1 MIRRDGSLGV
11 LLTGARGEDQ
21 KERAAS
27 TPAKDR
33 KAAL

>member
-1 MIRRDGSLGV
+1 MKTTVESTGVSLIGV
-11 LLTGARGEDQ
+11 RGDDKQ
-21 KERAAS
+21 KRAAS